1 MLSNW
6 SAILNWIDF
15 YTLACWKK
23 LTSKVDVS
31 LVKKNFKKKLQPI
44 VSKNSFLPLPSFFPI
59 LSIFA
64 SSPCWRTYY
73 YNSKVINP
81 K

>member
-44 VSKNSFLPLPSFFPI
+44 VSKKFFSAPSFLLSYSFHLCQQPLLAYI
-59 LSIFA
+59 LL
-64 SSPCWRTYY
+64 
-73 YNSKVINP
+73 
-81 K
+81 